1 MIIFLFAHDKC
12 VYRYRLTQLHSSV
25 LSRINM
31 SGRQGGKQKPLKNP
45 KKKQQ
50 DEDEDDIAYKA
61 KLKADAQAKK
71 AMADKAKKGGPLV
84 GGGIKKSGK
93 K

>member
-1 MIIFLFAHDKC
+1 
-12 VYRYRLTQLHSSV
+12 
-25 LSRINM
+25 M
-31 SGRQGGKQKPLKNP
+31 SGRQGGKQKPLKNA
-45 KKKQQ
+45 KKKPQ
-50 DEDEDDIAYKA
+50 DEDEDDIAHKA

-71 AMADKAKKGGPLV
+71 EMAGKAKQGGPLV

>member
-1 MIIFLFAHDKC
+1 
-12 VYRYRLTQLHSSV
+12 
-25 LSRINM
+25 M
-31 SGRQGGKQKPLKNP
+31 SARQGGKQKPLKNP
-45 KKKQQ
+45 KKKQL
-50 DEDEDDIAYKA
+50 DEDEEDVAYKA

-71 AMADKAKKGGPLV
+71 DMANKAKKGGPLV